1 MPERRRRRSI
11 LGLRHPAQYVV
22 FAFVVGILLGTVLL
36 SIPAASHEPGRTSLL
51 TALFTAASAVC
62 VNGLVVVDTGA
73 HWTAFGQ
80 WIILALIQV
89 GGFGIMSLTSFIV
102 YVVGRRIRL
111 RHRLIAAAETGS
123 MNIGDIRHLLVGVAK
138 LSLGFEAAAFVLLTA
153 RFWLSHGE
161 PIGHAVHLGV
171 FHAVSAFNNAGFS
184 TFSDS
189 LVGFNRDPFVL
200 LVVAG
205 AVVAGGLGFPVWIQI
220 ARQPWRPQR
229 WNLHAKVTVTTS
241 VVLILAGWALLAWFE
256 WTNART
262 VGRMSIPDSLVNSFF
277 HSIAPRSSGFNS
289 IDVAVMREPSRLL
302 TEILMFIGGGSG
314 STAGGIKVT
323 TFAVLGWVMWAEVRG
338 DPDVVVLRRRLPD
351 GVQRQALTVALF
363 AVGTVMVATM
373 VLLATTTLPRSDLFF
388 ETVSALGTVGMS
400 TGVTP
405 LLSTTSK
412 LVVIAL
418 MLLGR
423 VGPPTLFAAL
433 VLRERNRVYRHAE
446 ERVIIG

>member
-1 MPERRRRRSI
+1 MPGRHRARS
-11 LGLRHPAQYVV
+11 LLALRHPAQYVV
-22 FAFVVGILLGTVLL
+22 SAFVVGILLGALLL
-36 SIPAASHEPGRTSLL
+36 SIPAASQGPGSASPL
-51 TALFTAASAVC
+51 TALFTATSAVC
-62 VNGLVVVDTGA
+62 VTGLVVVDTGT
-73 HWTAFGQ
+73 HWTALGE
-80 WIILALIQV
+80 WIILGLIQV
-89 GGFGIMSLTSFIV
+89 GGFGIMTLSSFIV
-102 YVVGRRIRL
+102 YVVARRIRL
-111 RHRLIAAAETGS
+111 RHRLITAAETGS
-123 MNIGDIRHLLVGVAK
+123 INIGDVRHLLVGVAR
-138 LSLGFEAAAFVLLTA
+138 LSFGVEAAVAVLLSG

-161 PIGHAVHLGV
+161 PLGHAVHLGI
-171 FHAVSAFNNAGFS
+171 FHSVSAFNNAGFS

-200 LVVAG
+200 LLVA
-205 AVVAGGLGFPVWIQI
+205 ATVVAGGLGYPVWVQI
-220 ARQPWRPQR
+220 ARQPGRPQR
-229 WNLHAKVTVTTS
+229 WNLHAKVTVVTS
-241 VVLILAGWALLAWFE
+241 ALLIASGWALMAWFE
-256 WTNART
+256 WTNAGT
-262 VGRMSIPDSLVNSFF
+262 FGRMSIPDSLVNALF
-277 HSIAPRSSGFNS
+277 HSVVPRTAGFNS
-289 IDVAVMREPSRLL
+289 VDVAAMREPSRLL

-323 TFAVLGWVMWAEVRG
+323 TFAVLGWVMWAEMRG
-338 DPDVVVLRRRLPD
+338 DPDVVVLRRRLPE

-412 LVVIAL
+412 FVVIAL

-433 VLRERNRVYRHAE
+433 VLRERNRVFRHAE

>member
-1 MPERRRRRSI
+1 MVA
-11 LGLRHPAQYVV
+11 LRHPAQYVV
-22 FAFVVGILLGTVLL
+22 LAFVMAILLGALLL
-36 SIPAASHEPGRTSLL
+36 SIPAASEGPGRTSVL
-51 TALFTAASAVC
+51 TALFTSTSAIC
-62 VNGLVVVDTGA
+62 VTGLVVVDTGA
-73 HWTAFGQ
+73 HWTALGE

-89 GGFGIMSLTSFIV
+89 GGFGIMTLSSLIV
-102 YVVGRRIRL
+102 YVVARRIGL

-123 MNIGDIRHLLVGVAK
+123 ANIGDIRALLVGVAR
-138 LSLGFEAAAFVLLTA
+138 LSFGVEAVVALLLSA

-161 PIGHAVHLGV
+161 SIGHAVHLGV
-171 FHAVSAFNNAGFS
+171 FHSVSAFNNAGFS
-184 TFSDS
+184 TFSDN
-189 LVGFNRDPFVL
+189 LIGFNRDPFVL
-200 LVVAG
+200 LIVAG
-205 AVVAGGLGFPVWIQI
+205 AVIAGGLGFPVWVQI
-220 ARQPWRPQR
+220 ARQPRRPR
-229 WNLHAKVTVTTS
+229 GWNLHAKVTVVTS
-241 VVLILAGWALLAWFE
+241 VLLIASGWALLAWFE

-262 VGRMSIPDSLVNSFF
+262 FGPMSIPDSVVNSLF
-277 HSIAPRSSGFNS
+277 HSVVPRTAGFNS
-289 IDVAVMREPSRLL
+289 IDVAAMREPSRLL
-302 TEILMFIGGGSG
+302 TEMLMFIGGGSG

-338 DPDVVVLRRRLPD
+338 DPDVVVLERRLPY
-351 GVQRQALTVALF
+351 GIQRQALTVVLF
-363 AVGTVMVATM
+363 AVGTVMLATM

-388 ETVSALGTVGMS
+388 ETVSALGTVGLS

-433 VLRERNRVYRHAE
+433 VLRERNRVFRHAE

>member
-1 MPERRRRRSI
+1 MPGRRRARS
-11 LGLRHPAQYVV
+11 LLVLRHPAQYVV
-22 FAFVVGILLGTVLL
+22 SAFVVGILLGALLL
-36 SIPAASHEPGRTSLL
+36 SIPAASQGPGSASPL
-51 TALFTAASAVC
+51 TALFTATSAVC
-62 VNGLVVVDTGA
+62 VTGLVVVDTGT
-73 HWTAFGQ
+73 HWTALGE
-80 WIILALIQV
+80 WIILGLIQV
-89 GGFGIMSLTSFIV
+89 GGFGIMTLSSFIV
-102 YVVGRRIRL
+102 YVVARRIRL
-111 RHRLIAAAETGS
+111 RHRLITAAETGS
-123 MNIGDIRHLLVGVAK
+123 INIGDVRHLLVGVAR
-138 LSLGFEAAAFVLLTA
+138 LSFGVEAAVAVLLSG

-161 PIGHAVHLGV
+161 PLGHAVHLGI
-171 FHAVSAFNNAGFS
+171 FHSVSAFNNAGFS

-200 LVVAG
+200 LLVA
-205 AVVAGGLGFPVWIQI
+205 ATVVAGGLGYPVWVQI
-220 ARQPWRPQR
+220 ARQPGRPQR
-229 WNLHAKVTVTTS
+229 WNLHAKVTVVTS
-241 VVLILAGWALLAWFE
+241 ALLIASGWALMAWFE
-256 WTNART
+256 WTNAGT
-262 VGRMSIPDSLVNSFF
+262 FGRMSIPDSLVNALF
-277 HSIAPRSSGFNS
+277 HSVVPRTAGFNS
-289 IDVAVMREPSRLL
+289 VDVAAMREPSRLL

-323 TFAVLGWVMWAEVRG
+323 TFAVLGWVMWAEMRG
-338 DPDVVVLRRRLPD
+338 DPDVVVIRRRLPE

-412 LVVIAL
+412 FVVIAL

-433 VLRERNRVYRHAE
+433 VLRERNRVFRHAE